1 MGVVINFSK
10 GLTERIAKE
19 NKSKLYIGGFIITS
33 VVIALSGLSGWLIE
47 RLYLF
52 FQINNPIFSTFFF
65 AFILSS
71 SLASKSLNKSINP
84 DEAVAYGAAVQAALL
99 SGVKDSK
106 IDDLL
111 LLDVAPLSLGVE
123 TSGGVMTKIIERNST
138 IPTKKSQTF
147 STYSDNQP
155 ACTVQVFEGERQFTK
170 DNNKLGEFT
179 LQGIPPMPRGVPQIE
194 ITYDLDAN
202 EILRALAETA
212 SENSVD
218 GIFAPLFWI
227 FLGTIF
233 WEFNQSMPGP
243 LAMAWIFKASST
255 VDSMIGYKVGKLK
268 WLGFTGAKLDDLM
281 VWIPS
286 RIVLITLPFCC
297 KPKQSIFKT
306 IKDSWKDGI
315 IDSSPNSGISEAI
328 FAYCAEVKMGGVNYY
343 KGQKRLKPII
353 AKTYPKASI
362 NSVRKILGLSLRL
375 ELVWLLGFYLI
386 IKFINL

>member
-1 MGVVINFSK
+1 MGVVINFLK

-19 NKSKLYIGGFIITS
+19 NKTKLYIGGFIITL

-52 FQINNPIFSTFFF
+52 FQINNPIFSTLFF

-71 SLASKSLNKSINP
+71 SLASKSLNKSILQILNL
-84 DEAVAYGAAVQAALL
+84 V
-99 SGVKDSK
+99 SK
-106 IDDLL
+106 ENNRDNLINSRKK
-111 LLDVAPLSLGVE
+111 LSLIVGRDVE
-123 TSGGVMTKIIERNST
+123 N
-138 IPTKKSQTF
+138 
-147 STYSDNQP
+147 
-155 ACTVQVFEGERQFTK
+155 
-170 DNNKLGEFT
+170 
-179 LQGIPPMPRGVPQIE
+179 
-194 ITYDLDAN
+194 LDAN

>member
-10 GLTERIAKE
+10 GLTERLAKE
-19 NKSKLYIGGFIITS
+19 NKSKLYIGGFIITL
-33 VVIALSGLSGWLIE
+33 VVVALSGLSGWLIE

-52 FQINNPIFSTFFF
+52 FQINNPIFSTLFF

-71 SLASKSLNKSINP
+71 SLASKSLNKSILQILN
-84 DEAVAYGAAVQAALL
+84 LI
-99 SGVKDSK
+99 SK
-106 IDDLL
+106 ENNRDNLINSRKK
-111 LLDVAPLSLGVE
+111 LSLIVGRDVE
-123 TSGGVMTKIIERNST
+123 N
-138 IPTKKSQTF
+138 
-147 STYSDNQP
+147 
-155 ACTVQVFEGERQFTK
+155 
-170 DNNKLGEFT
+170 
-179 LQGIPPMPRGVPQIE
+179 
-194 ITYDLDAN
+194 LDAN

-353 AKTYPKASI
+353 ANTYPKASI

>member
-1 MGVVINFSK
+1 MGVVINFLK

-19 NKSKLYIGGFIITS
+19 NKSKLYIGGFIITL

-52 FQINNPIFSTFFF
+52 FQINNPIFSTLFF

-71 SLASKSLNKSINP
+71 SLASKSLNKSILQILN
-84 DEAVAYGAAVQAALL
+84 LI
-99 SGVKDSK
+99 SK
-106 IDDLL
+106 ENNRENLTNSRNK
-111 LLDVAPLSLGVE
+111 LSLIVGRDVE
-123 TSGGVMTKIIERNST
+123 N
-138 IPTKKSQTF
+138 
-147 STYSDNQP
+147 
-155 ACTVQVFEGERQFTK
+155 
-170 DNNKLGEFT
+170 
-179 LQGIPPMPRGVPQIE
+179 
-194 ITYDLDAN
+194 LDAN

-328 FAYCAEVKMGGVNYY
+328 FAYCAEVKMGGINYY
-343 KGQKRLKPII
+343 KGEKRIKPII
-353 AKTYPKASI
+353 AEPYPMASI

-375 ELVWLLGFYLI
+375 ELVWLIGFYLI

>member
-1 MGVVINFSK
+1 MGLVISFLR
-10 GLTERIAKE
+10 GLTERIAID
-19 NKSKLYIGGFIITS
+19 NKLKLYLGGLIITLI
-33 VVIALSGLSGWLIE
+33 VVSLSGISGWIIE
-47 RLYLF
+47 RLFLF
-52 FQINNPIFSTFFF
+52 FEIKNPILSTLFFGL
-65 AFILSS
+65 ILSS
-71 SLASKSLNKSINP
+71 SLASRSLNKSILEILNIISKENTI
-84 DEAVAYGAAVQAALL
+84 DNL
-99 SGVKDSK
+99 SNLRQKLSFIVGRDVDN
-106 IDDLL
+106 
-111 LLDVAPLSLGVE
+111 LD
-123 TSGGVMTKIIERNST
+123 I
-138 IPTKKSQTF
+138 
-147 STYSDNQP
+147 
-155 ACTVQVFEGERQFTK
+155 
-170 DNNKLGEFT
+170 
-179 LQGIPPMPRGVPQIE
+179 
-194 ITYDLDAN
+194 N

-218 GIFAPLFWI
+218 GIFAPLFWM

-268 WLGFTGAKLDDLM
+268 WIGFTGAKLDDLM

-306 IKDSWKDGI
+306 IKDSWQDGI

-343 KGQKRLKPII
+343 KGQKSLKPII
-353 AKTYPKASI
+353 AKTYPMANI
-362 NSVRKILGLSLRL
+362 NSVRKILELSLRL

>member
-19 NKSKLYIGGFIITS
+19 NKSKLYIGGFIITL
-33 VVIALSGLSGWLIE
+33 VVVALSGLSGWLIE

-52 FQINNPIFSTFFF
+52 FQINNPIFSTLFF

-71 SLASKSLNKSINP
+71 SLASKSLNKSILQILN
-84 DEAVAYGAAVQAALL
+84 LI
-99 SGVKDSK
+99 SK
-106 IDDLL
+106 ENNRDNLINSRKK
-111 LLDVAPLSLGVE
+111 LSLIVGRDVE
-123 TSGGVMTKIIERNST
+123 N
-138 IPTKKSQTF
+138 
-147 STYSDNQP
+147 
-155 ACTVQVFEGERQFTK
+155 
-170 DNNKLGEFT
+170 
-179 LQGIPPMPRGVPQIE
+179 
-194 ITYDLDAN
+194 LDAN

-353 AKTYPKASI
+353 ANTYPKASI

-375 ELVWLLGFYLI
+375 ELVWLLGFYFI

>member
-1 MGVVINFSK
+1 MGLVISFLK

-19 NKSKLYIGGFIITS
+19 NKSKLYIGGFIITL
-33 VVIALSGLSGWLIE
+33 VVVALSGLSGWLIE

-52 FQINNPIFSTFFF
+52 FLINNPILSTLLF

-71 SLASKSLNKSINP
+71 SLASKSLNKSILQILN
-84 DEAVAYGAAVQAALL
+84 LI
-99 SGVKDSK
+99 SK
-106 IDDLL
+106 ENNRDNLINSRKK
-111 LLDVAPLSLGVE
+111 LSLIVGRDVE
-123 TSGGVMTKIIERNST
+123 N
-138 IPTKKSQTF
+138 
-147 STYSDNQP
+147 
-155 ACTVQVFEGERQFTK
+155 
-170 DNNKLGEFT
+170 
-179 LQGIPPMPRGVPQIE
+179 
-194 ITYDLDAN
+194 LDAN

>member
-19 NKSKLYIGGFIITS
+19 NKSKLYIGGFIITL

-47 RLYLF
+47 RLYLL
-52 FQINNPIFSTFFF
+52 FQINNPIFSTLFF

-71 SLASKSLNKSINP
+71 SLASKSLNKSILQILN
-84 DEAVAYGAAVQAALL
+84 
-99 SGVKDSK
+99 SISK
-106 IDDLL
+106 ENNRDNLINSRKK
-111 LLDVAPLSLGVE
+111 LSLIVGRDVE
-123 TSGGVMTKIIERNST
+123 N
-138 IPTKKSQTF
+138 
-147 STYSDNQP
+147 
-155 ACTVQVFEGERQFTK
+155 
-170 DNNKLGEFT
+170 
-179 LQGIPPMPRGVPQIE
+179 
-194 ITYDLDAN
+194 LDAN

-375 ELVWLLGFYLI
+375 ELVWLLGFYFI
-386 IKFINL
+386 MKFINL

>member
-19 NKSKLYIGGFIITS
+19 NKSKLYIGGFIITL
-33 VVIALSGLSGWLIE
+33 VVVALSGLSGWIIE

-52 FQINNPIFSTFFF
+52 FQINNPIFSTLFF

-71 SLASKSLNKSINP
+71 SLASKSLNKSILQILN
-84 DEAVAYGAAVQAALL
+84 LI
-99 SGVKDSK
+99 SK
-106 IDDLL
+106 ENNRDNLINSRKK
-111 LLDVAPLSLGVE
+111 LSLIVGRDVE
-123 TSGGVMTKIIERNST
+123 N
-138 IPTKKSQTF
+138 
-147 STYSDNQP
+147 
-155 ACTVQVFEGERQFTK
+155 
-170 DNNKLGEFT
+170 
-179 LQGIPPMPRGVPQIE
+179 
-194 ITYDLDAN
+194 LDAN

-353 AKTYPKASI
+353 ANTYPKASI

-375 ELVWLLGFYLI
+375 ELVWLLGFYFI